1 MFVFDLNRSAFH
13 ASQSQWT
20 IKFTFSVDLSERMPF
35 LLIRPRRTLEAD
47 RSKPAQKAA
56 KPTL

>member
-1 MFVFDLNRSAFH
+1 M
-13 ASQSQWT
+13 
-20 IKFTFSVDLSERMPF
+20 IKFVGAVDPSERMK
-35 LLIRPRRTLEAD
+35 LYRIRPRRTLEAD